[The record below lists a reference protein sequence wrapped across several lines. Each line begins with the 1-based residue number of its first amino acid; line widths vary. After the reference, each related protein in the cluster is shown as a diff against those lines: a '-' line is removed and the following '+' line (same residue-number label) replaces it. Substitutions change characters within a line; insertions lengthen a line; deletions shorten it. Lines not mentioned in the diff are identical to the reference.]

1 MDKQAVDEIKQHFGI
16 VAEGLESKI
25 ELIAEGHAL
34 LRAEMKAGIGG
45 VKTEVGE
52 LRSEVNVVRSEVGG
66 LTSEVGELRSEVN
79 VVKSEVGGL
88 RSEVG
93 ELRSEVN
100 VVKCE
105 VGGLRSEVG
114 ELRSDVGSFRTE
126 VKQEFSDV
134 RSMIKLS
141 YAEIDTRIGNLE
153 RDLADLK
160 ARVESVEA
168 AVR

>member
-1 MDKQAVDEIKQHFGI
+1 MDKQAVEEIKQHFGI

-25 ELIAEGHAL
+25 ELIAEGHAV
-34 LRAEMKAGIGG
+34 LRAEMKTSIGG
-45 VKTEVGE
+45 VKTEVGD
-52 LRSEVNVVRSEVGG
+52 LRSEVNVVRS
-66 LTSEVGELRSEVN
+66 
-79 VVKSEVGGL
+79 
-88 RSEVG
+88 
-93 ELRSEVN
+93 
-100 VVKCE
+100 E

>member
-1 MDKQAVDEIKQHFGI
+1 VDKQAVDEIKQHFGI

-34 LRAEMKAGIGG
+34 LRAEMKTSIDEFRA
-45 VKTEVGE
+45 EVRE
-52 LRSEVNVVRSEVGG
+52 
-66 LTSEVGELRSEVN
+66 
-79 VVKSEVGGL
+79 
-88 RSEVG
+88 
-93 ELRSEVN
+93 
-100 VVKCE
+100 
-105 VGGLRSEVG
+105 
-114 ELRSDVGSFRTE
+114 SFG
-126 VKQEFSDV
+126 DV

-141 YAEIDTRIGNLE
+141 YAEIDTRIGKLE

>member
-1 MDKQAVDEIKQHFGI
+1 MDKQAVEEIKQHFGI

-25 ELIAEGHAL
+25 ELIAEGHAV
-34 LRAEMKAGIGG
+34 LRAEMKTSIGG
-45 VKTEVGE
+45 VKTEVGD
-52 LRSEVNVVRSEVGG
+52 
-66 LTSEVGELRSEVN
+66 LRSEVN
-79 VVKSEVGGL
+79 VVKS
-88 RSEVG
+88 
-93 ELRSEVN
+93 
-100 VVKCE
+100 E

>member
-45 VKTEVGE
+45 VTTEIRE
-52 LRSEVNVVRSEVGG
+52 LRSEVDVVRSEVGG
-66 LTSEVGELRSEVN
+66 LRPEVREL
-79 VVKSEVGGL
+79 K
-88 RSEVG
+88 
-93 ELRSEVN
+93 
-100 VVKCE
+100 
-105 VGGLRSEVG
+105 
-114 ELRSDVGSFRTE
+114 SDVGAFRTE
-126 VKQEFSDV
+126 VAQDFSDI

-141 YAEIDTRIGNLE
+141 YAEIDSRIGNLE
-153 RDLADLK
+153 RGLADLK